1 MVSPLRYPSLKDFRL
16 KGLST
21 FYFLVLFLFL
31 FILTASKPP
40 VILFVLVLI
49 YILLGPFLFVKDF
62 GLKILGKRKKGLKKD
77 NL

>member
-16 KGLST
+16 KRLST

-31 FILTASKPP
+31 LILTASKLL
-40 VILFVLVLI
+40 VILSVFVLI

-62 GLKILGKRKKGLKKD
+62 GLKILGKRKRGLKKD
-77 NL
+77 DL